1 MIVRWNAP
9 RRYHHHF
16 FYCYI
21 FVELG
26 KWISLDK
33 LLGFT
38 LLLQLDFVNR
48 IHISLYLIHAPV
60 LPFSQIYRTVAQ
72 GLHEI
77 DFSVDKITCR
87 STIKANDCRT
97 ITPVATLPFLGNH
110 FRRSHNVAL
119 FYSPVICPTFWKAGP
134 HREWIYTSV
143 DGLGSPRVIQGCLAS
158 RDSHHQGNISGSH
171 RDIQSIMAKTR
182 FSRKWSGNYLSAHHL
197 LGFL

>member
-26 KWISLDK
+26 KWISPDK

-77 DFSVDKITCR
+77 DFSVVNITCQQLKR
-87 STIKANDCRT
+87 IMKSAAGLHSSQLCHSRA
-97 ITPVATLPFLGNH
+97 ITF
-110 FRRSHNVAL
+110 VAL
-119 FYSPVICPTFWKAGP
+119 IMRHYFIRLSFASLIEKWAHIESEFT
-134 HREWIYTSV
+134 HRWM
-143 DGLGSPRVIQGCLAS
+143 D
-158 RDSHHQGNISGSH
+158 
-171 RDIQSIMAKTR
+171 
-182 FSRKWSGNYLSAHHL
+182 
-197 LGFL
+197 